1 MFSIVKNYLKE
12 NTGILIRI
20 DDVCENMDW
29 EKMRHLESLF
39 KKYSIKPVIGV
50 IPNNKDDFF
59 FNYPR
64 NENFWEQIRKW
75 DKMGWEVAMHGYT
88 HIYDRLC
95 KKKADYFNYGGGSEF
110 FNHPIKVQIERIRK
124 GLEKFKKENIKIRT
138 FFAPNQTYD
147 ENTFVALKECGINE
161 VIDGY
166 GLMPYEENNIKF
178 IPQLFEKVLIFPFG
192 IQSTK
197 LHLQMWKKNDYD
209 NFEKFIHKN
218 HKNIINYDQ
227 ALAKVNNGTFFHII
241 KFLMKYVLRLK
252 RLGLKKDSEFNI
264 KEN

>member
-95 KKKADYFNYGGGSEF
+95 KKKS
-110 FNHPIKVQIERIRK
+110 R
-124 GLEKFKKENIKIRT
+124 
-138 FFAPNQTYD
+138 
-147 ENTFVALKECGINE
+147 
-161 VIDGY
+161 
-166 GLMPYEENNIKF
+166 
-178 IPQLFEKVLIFPFG
+178 LF
-192 IQSTK
+192 
-197 LHLQMWKKNDYD
+197 
-209 NFEKFIHKN
+209 
-218 HKNIINYDQ
+218 
-227 ALAKVNNGTFFHII
+227 
-241 KFLMKYVLRLK
+241 
-252 RLGLKKDSEFNI
+252 
-264 KEN
+264 